1 MHRPARSEEVEL
13 VRRVP
18 WGFTLI
24 ELLVVIAIIAIL
36 AAVMFPVFAQA
47 RESARRAQCL
57 SNCKQAVLGLTMYV
71 QDYDET
77 FPAYWEKE
85 HGNSLEMNEAYRVI
99 QPYVKSTDI
108 FYCPD
113 RTDRG
118 CGYGLAY
125 AVTQTDRC
133 IGLGYNFGP
142 VSVGGGLYSPSFWS
156 GTTLVLP
163 GSSLA
168 RLASPAEVFVF
179 GDTHDAP
186 AYSLSLSFIL
196 STDRIRRTSD
206 LRHGGRFNMAFADG
220 HAKSLPW
227 RAGHI
232 GTLPVG
238 VPANASDW
246 RKWCA
251 DPQEAIPGFHGSP
264 IPCGDAAA
272 DALSNVVWYP
282 D

>member
-1 MHRPARSEEVEL
+1 M
-13 VRRVP
+13 VRRAS

-24 ELLVVIAIIAIL
+24 ELLVVIAIVAIL

-47 RESARRAQCL
+47 RESARRTQCL

-71 QDYDET
+71 QDYDDT
-77 FPAYWEKE
+77 FPSYWETPQ
-85 HGNSLEMNEAYRVI
+85 GSTLEMNEAYRVI

-113 RTDRG
+113 RTDTG
-118 CGYGLAY
+118 CGYGLAFQ
-125 AVTQTDRC
+125 ATKSDRC

-142 VSVGGGLYSPSFWS
+142 VNVGGGLYSPSVWS
-156 GTTLVLP
+156 GSTLVLP

-168 RLASPAEVFVF
+168 RLTQPADVFVF

-196 STDRIRRTSD
+196 STDHIRRTSE
-206 LRHGGRFNMAFADG
+206 LRHGGRFNMAYADG

-232 GTLPVG
+232 GSLPVAA
-238 VPANASDW
+238 PANAADW
-246 RKWCA
+246 SKWCA
-251 DPQEAIPGFHGSP
+251 DPREKIPSFHGNP
-264 IPCGDAAA
+264 IACGDAAA
-272 DALSNVVWYP
+272 DALAGVTWYP